1 MKRTLAILLLIAML
15 LSMLAIGTQA
25 QTITTESS
33 QNKLTDELKSYLE
46 TVDDDE
52 YVPIYIWLNEQSEDM
67 VYLVLS
73 DNLGMSITKSSEES
87 YITTRTTAKAELLS
101 KGLENLAK
109 MPEYSLQARATGK
122 VDIANLTAETFKT
135 QANIPE
141 IMTNEEIKNCLES
154 GMTSDEIINLSE
166 RTQFLSEY
174 RTARKSLNN
183 ATNEQFYKL
192 LDLDKCK
199 NVYLDPLLA
208 YVRMDCKKSYID
220 NLQQLL
226 IVSEIGHHEILEF
239 TNATVDGQSPT
250 STEHEYHMF
259 PQNTVDGITYT
270 GAGIKVGLLEYPDE
284 KYNYGTYHDMSNPHL
299 NTKNIITNSNIND
312 GISFHITNVMAIL
325 AGDAVVCN
333 DRTYQGIAP
342 GASLCYTICRNNE
355 SFQTSMNWLIENDV
369 SIINVSAM
377 YPDQDSSGNYIH
389 KYNIVSQVADAY
401 ITEYRVVLVA
411 AASNMELNDN
421 GVTGGVSNPAL
432 ALNSIAVGNVMV
444 SKKDDDDRYEM
455 NPISSYDDETLFV
468 DDTEVRGRN
477 KPDIATFGSG
487 VHIVTSANI
496 ISNIGDGTSL
506 SAPMVSGT
514 VALMMQATPNLIGKP
529 DTIKA
534 ILMNSADEDAI
545 YYNEMEGSLENML
558 VSTIPTVLNDSKIS
572 LNSTILRDRAGAGLL
587 NIPAAIRLAKS
598 GFYFDLMG
606 GTFTSDTIYIYGNT
620 TIEFGIVF
628 EKYTNEIPNGAYS
641 RQIDIQILDSTGAV
655 IFESTDTVNNVKMF
669 KCTILQS
676 GDYRFRI
683 ITSEDSEGITASMNA
698 TMIVTCA
705 CKDKNITVQTP
716 CMDGAHFVTCSCGFE
731 IAEVHKFTDM
741 VVMPLSNGATFVVE
755 IAYLYE
761 RGNSTTGILEC
772 YDERYYFGPASGTNM
787 TFQGVAQHENYS
799 VVYTSTGKIVRY
811 SYNVIIENNGQYSYV
826 QTREVT
832 VEYDYFAKTIE
843 IS

>member
-1 MKRTLAILLLIAML
+1 
-15 LSMLAIGTQA
+15 
-25 QTITTESS
+25 
-33 QNKLTDELKSYLE
+33 
-46 TVDDDE
+46 
-52 YVPIYIWLNEQSEDM
+52 
-67 VYLVLS
+67 
-73 DNLGMSITKSSEES
+73 
-87 YITTRTTAKAELLS
+87 
-101 KGLENLAK
+101 
-109 MPEYSLQARATGK
+109 
-122 VDIANLTAETFKT
+122 
-135 QANIPE
+135 
-141 IMTNEEIKNCLES
+141 
-154 GMTSDEIINLSE
+154 
-166 RTQFLSEY
+166 
-174 RTARKSLNN
+174 
-183 ATNEQFYKL
+183 
-192 LDLDKCK
+192 
-199 NVYLDPLLA
+199 
-208 YVRMDCKKSYID
+208 
-220 NLQQLL
+220 
-226 IVSEIGHHEILEF
+226 
-239 TNATVDGQSPT
+239 
-250 STEHEYHMF
+250 
-259 PQNTVDGITYT
+259 
-270 GAGIKVGLLEYPDE
+270 
-284 KYNYGTYHDMSNPHL
+284 
-299 NTKNIITNSNIND
+299 
-312 GISFHITNVMAIL
+312 
-325 AGDAVVCN
+325 
-333 DRTYQGIAP
+333 
-342 GASLCYTICRNNE
+342 
-355 SFQTSMNWLIENDV
+355 
-369 SIINVSAM
+369 
-377 YPDQDSSGNYIH
+377 
-389 KYNIVSQVADAY
+389 
-401 ITEYRVVLVA
+401 
-411 AASNMELNDN
+411 
-421 GVTGGVSNPAL
+421 
-432 ALNSIAVGNVMV
+432 
-444 SKKDDDDRYEM
+444 
-455 NPISSYDDETLFV
+455 
-468 DDTEVRGRN
+468 
-477 KPDIATFGSG
+477 
-487 VHIVTSANI
+487 
-496 ISNIGDGTSL
+496 
-506 SAPMVSGT
+506 
-514 VALMMQATPNLIGKP
+514 MMQANSNLIGKP

-558 VSTIPTVLNDSKIS
+558 VSTIPTVLNDSKIF

-683 ITSEDSEGITASMNA
+683 ITSEGSEGITASMNA
-698 TMIVTCA
+698 TMILTCA

-787 TFQGVAQHENYS
+787 TFQGIAPHENYS

-811 SYNVIIENNGQYSYV
+811 SYNVIIKNNGQYSYV